1 MSLFDNFG
9 LIVTI
14 IGIPLAIIGVVVF
27 VGRNYIKVPPNVACV
42 VVGRGEP
49 RFVTSGAFFRL
60 PLLHRVEQMQLTT
73 FQVPVRIVD
82 TPNKDGVKVT
92 LEAVANLKISGD
104 KERLRNSA
112 ERFLGKTGDE
122 ITAICSQTLEGML
135 RQLAGTLTIEEMLTD
150 REKISQNFLAG
161 AVADLQKLGVE
172 CDNFVITSVSDKEGY
187 IDALGKTK
195 TANVKRDAV
204 IGQAEADREAMQ
216 KSSAAK
222 MQAEKARMEAE
233 QAIAQAARD
242 LALRQA
248 SFKAETE
255 AADATAS
262 LARAMQEAE
271 ITKDLKTRQVAIEQA
286 EVEARTEVA
295 RKNAM
300 RRQEELVA
308 EKIRPA
314 EAEREAAAIQAEGVR
329 RSAVIRAEGEKAA
342 TIAIAEAERSKLEA
356 EGEGRAAAEA
366 AQRRQVGEAEAA
378 ASKARL
384 LAEADGI
391 KAKGSAEGAAIS
403 ARLLAEAEGFLK
415 KNQALSQMSES
426 ARLIFVIEALP
437 EIIDRAGDAGQK
449 VASSMFEAVGHGLSK
464 IDNLTIMDMGGGAK
478 ADGSGP
484 LGRFALTAPDVV
496 FQTLTRAKAL
506 GLDIAP
512 LLRWLKVDV
521 QQPGHATDGAGSE
534 SKEPADL
541 SS

>member
-1 MSLFDNFG
+1 MSIFDNIG

-14 IGIPLAIIGVVVF
+14 IGIPLAIVGVIVF

-60 PLLHRVEQMQLTT
+60 PLLHRIEELQLTT

-112 ERFLGKTGDE
+112 ERFLGKSGEE

-216 KSSAAK
+216 KSSAAR

-255 AADATAS
+255 TADATAS

-271 ITKDLKTRQVAIEQA
+271 ITKNLKTRQVAVEQA
-286 EVEARTEVA
+286 EMEARTEVA
-295 RKNAM
+295 RKNAI

-329 RSAVIRAEGEKAA
+329 RAAVIRAEGEKAA
-342 TIAIAEAERSKLEA
+342 TIARAEAERSKLAA

-378 ASKARL
+378 GNKARL

-391 KAKGSAEGAAIS
+391 KAKGAAEGAAIS

-415 KNQALSQMSES
+415 KTQALSQMSES
-426 ARLIFVIEALP
+426 ARMIFILEALP
-437 EIIDRAGDAGQK
+437 EIIDRAGEAGQK
-449 VASSMFEAVGHGLSK
+449 VATSMFEAVGNGLSK
-464 IDNLTIMDMGGGAK
+464 IDNLTIMDMGGG
-478 ADGSGP
+478 GNGGGTSP
-484 LGRFALTAPDVV
+484 VSRFALTAPDVV
-496 FQTLTRAKAL
+496 FQTLARAKTL
-506 GLDIAP
+506 GLDITP
-512 LLRWLKVDV
+512 LLKWLKIDV
-521 QQPGHATDGAGSE
+521 RQAAEGAGHAPAE
-534 SKEPADL
+534 SRGHADAEN
-541 SS
+541 